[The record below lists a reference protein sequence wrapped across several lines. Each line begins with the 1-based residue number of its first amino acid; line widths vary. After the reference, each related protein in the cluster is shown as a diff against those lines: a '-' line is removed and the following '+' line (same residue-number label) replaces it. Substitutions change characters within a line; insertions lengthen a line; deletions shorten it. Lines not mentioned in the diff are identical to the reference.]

1 MSIQF
6 IIIMNRQGKVRLS
19 RWYGT
24 YADDEKQTLKSQVH
38 KLVSS
43 RDHKYQSNFVEFQNN
58 NKLVYKRFAG
68 LFIVFCVGL
77 ETNDLIY
84 LESIQLLVE
93 VLDAFFGNVCE
104 LDIVFNFYKV
114 YAILDEMFL
123 GGEIEE
129 TSKDVII
136 ERIKHCERFD

>member
-1 MSIQF
+1 
-6 IIIMNRQGKVRLS
+6 MNRQGKVRLS

>member
-104 LDIVFNFYKV
+104 LDIVFNFCKV